1 MRVHELAKKYEKTN
15 KEFLDLIKLWG
26 IEGKSHLSGLTEE
39 EVAIVLDKME
49 GKKSSPKK
57 SENTTETKSNEE
69 KVEKI
74 IKKENKDIKKL
85 KKIRIKLKN

>member
-49 GKKSSPKK
+49 GK
-57 SENTTETKSNEE
+57 NL
-69 KVEKI
+69 I
-74 IKKENKDIKKL
+74 
-85 KKIRIKLKN
+85 LKNQKTLLKQNLMKRR

>member
-15 KEFLDLIKLWG
+15 KDFLDLIKLWG

-39 EVAIVLDKME
+39 EVGIILEKME
-49 GKKSSPKK
+49 NKKSKIRK
-57 SENTTETKSNEE
+57 SENAAETKSEEE

-74 IKKENKDIKKL
+74 ANKEIKKQKDI
-85 KKIRIKLKN
+85 